1 MKAAIVV
8 EAGKTPIYGDFKEP
22 VPTEKDASVTVTAAA
37 LSQVTKARASGTH
50 YSSSEG
56 AAFVVGVDGTGQ
68 LEDGR
73 RIYFLMPTAPFGG
86 MAEQTIVPLSHCIT
100 LPDGLS
106 DVTAAA
112 IAIPG
117 MSSWG
122 ALSERAKLVAGETVL
137 VNGATGTSGRLA
149 VQIAKHLGAK
159 RVIATGRNVEVLQ
172 SLPSLGADAII
183 PLVQD
188 GDALENAFEPHFR
201 DGIDI
206 VLDYLWGQSAEQLLI
221 AAAKA
226 GKGTTPIRFV
236 QIGSVS
242 GSTLPL
248 PSAVL
253 RSSAIELMGSGI
265 GSIPLDRIVN
275 VIENLLQA
283 TTSAGFAIATN
294 PIPLSDIA
302 QAWTTKDTATRTVFV
317 PG

>member
-8 EAGKTPIYGDFKEP
+8 EAGKTPICGDFKEP
-22 VPTEKDASVTVTAAA
+22 VPTEKDASITVTAAA
-37 LSQVTKARASGTH
+37 LSEVTKSRASGTH

-56 AAFVVGVDGTGQ
+56 VPFVVGVDGTGQ

-73 RIYFLMPTAPFGG
+73 RIYFLLPTAPFGG
-86 MAEQTIVPLSHCIT
+86 MAEQTVVPLSRCIT
-100 LPDGLS
+100 LPDELS

-117 MSSWG
+117 MSSWA

-172 SLPSLGADAII
+172 SLTSLGADAII

-188 GDALENAFEPHFR
+188 GEALENAFEPHFS
-201 DGIDI
+201 DGVDI
-206 VLDYLWGQSAEQLLI
+206 VLDYLWGKSAEQLLV

-226 GKGTTPIRFV
+226 GKDTIPIRFV

-242 GSTLPL
+242 ASTLPL

-265 GSIPLDRIVN
+265 GSIPLDRIVK
-275 VIENLLQA
+275 VIENLLHA
-283 TTSAGFAIATN
+283 TMSAGFAIATN
-294 PIPLSDIA
+294 PVPLSNVA
-302 QAWTTKDTATRTVFV
+302 QAWTTKDTATRNVFV